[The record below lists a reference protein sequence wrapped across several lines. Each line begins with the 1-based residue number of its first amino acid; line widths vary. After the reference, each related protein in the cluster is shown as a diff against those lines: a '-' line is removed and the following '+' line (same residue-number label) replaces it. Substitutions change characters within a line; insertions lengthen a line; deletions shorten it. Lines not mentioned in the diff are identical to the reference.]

1 MAVGAG
7 SIARAVKAQEAERKK
22 AEKERKAEA
31 EKGENKEI
39 VKETEKESISI
50 HEEKFKVVSHIKS
63 DLPVYLL

>member
-31 EKGENKEI
+31 EKGSGVAGI
-39 VKETEKESISI
+39 PSA
-50 HEEKFKVVSHIKS
+50 
-63 DLPVYLL
+63 PVRFVMLRPPSTGEPTPHQLAG

>member
-22 AEKERKAEA
+22 AAEKKEREEYKEMVEEKEP
-31 EKGENKEI
+31 
-39 VKETEKESISI
+39 EKESVSI

-63 DLPVYLL
+63 DLPIYLL